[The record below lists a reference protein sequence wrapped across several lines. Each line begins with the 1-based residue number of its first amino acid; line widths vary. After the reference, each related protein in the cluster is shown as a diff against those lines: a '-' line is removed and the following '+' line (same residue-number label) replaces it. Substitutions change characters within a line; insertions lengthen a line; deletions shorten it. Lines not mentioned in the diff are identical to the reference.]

1 MAKSIGNIIR
11 ELRCARGLTQ
21 EQLAES
27 LNVTAQAIS
36 KWENN
41 IGLPDISQLAPL
53 AYFFNVSTD
62 VLLGIAEIDSN
73 DEIEKIIK
81 KASGLESYKEEYD
94 ALQKALKDFPGN
106 LRLLFEVLSCGVC
119 LISDNNILKAEKNK
133 IYEESERAGK
143 LILSYAK
150 QLDLLIHTH
159 QWLIKLYCEMGKTD
173 KAQTL
178 SENIPYSFSFNKYEA
193 LARIF
198 EAEKKYN
205 PAAQYYESNIVQSY
219 QCLMHALTLAG
230 NMYAQD
236 RNKGNARQMYKSAID
251 MGKYLLSSNYSF
263 ISASMTKN
271 TKKIIERCE
280 KQLNLLK

>member
-21 EQLAES
+21 EQVAES

-94 ALQKALKDFPGN
+94 ALQKALKDFDEIIQPMFAQIRKLKHENKN
-106 LRLLFEVLSCGVC
+106 LTSFRDSLLP
-119 LISDNNILKAEKNK
+119 
-133 IYEESERAGK
+133 K
-143 LILSYAK
+143 LMSGE
-150 QLDLLIHTH
+150 LD
-159 QWLIKLYCEMGKTD
+159 
-173 KAQTL
+173 
-178 SENIPYSFSFNKYEA
+178 
-193 LARIF
+193 
-198 EAEKKYN
+198 
-205 PAAQYYESNIVQSY
+205 
-219 QCLMHALTLAG
+219 
-230 NMYAQD
+230 
-236 RNKGNARQMYKSAID
+236 
-251 MGKYLLSSNYSF
+251 
-263 ISASMTKN
+263 ISA
-271 TKKIIERCE
+271 
-280 KQLNLLK
+280 LNI